1 MTADGPSHQQPRTN
15 KRKARSDVSLV
26 LIRRV
31 NLALGLMGGSQRS
44 PLGPPSGSGLRVTQR
59 GPGRAGWGRG
69 LLPALPSCASH
80 LLGHPPLPSPTVPGE
95 RPAPPLPGHS
105 GVGGGRGGQPHP
117 LQPPQLEDHAASW
130 TETGLG
136 WTLGTCSCTRAHAST
151 RTHGPRIAQ
160 RGAHPGRAEAPALL
174 PHIPSPG
181 PRAPGP
187 PADTGR
193 TRLRRGQGGREGSL
207 GGPAGPGR
215 SAQGVLRPHQTTMD
229 PKATGPQAG
238 PEPTGSDFA
247 LLPSPC
253 PARASCTAGHQ
264 TDIQRG

>member
-31 NLALGLMGGSQRS
+31 NLALRLMGGSQRS

-59 GPGRAGWGRG
+59 GPGRAGWGQR
-69 LLPALPSCASH
+69 AA
-80 LLGHPPLPSPTVPGE
+80 PSPSVLRFTPSRSPTSSLSHGPW
-95 RPAPPLPGHS
+95 RAASTSPS
-105 GVGGGRGGQPHP
+105 GTLRSGGGSMGRSAPSPPTSPARGSRCTVDRDWPG
-117 LQPPQLEDHAASW
+117 LD
-130 TETGLG
+130 TGHMLV
-136 WTLGTCSCTRAHAST
+136 HT
-151 RTHGPRIAQ
+151 RTRTPGPRIAQ

>member
-59 GPGRAGWGRG
+59 GPGRAGWGQR
-69 LLPALPSCASH
+69 AA
-80 LLGHPPLPSPTVPGE
+80 PSPSVLRFTPSRSPTSSLSHGPW
-95 RPAPPLPGHS
+95 RAASTSPS
-105 GVGGGRGGQPHP
+105 GTLRSGGGRGGQPHP
-117 LQPPQLEDHAASW
+117 LQPPQLEDHAAPW

-151 RTHGPRIAQ
+151 RTPGPCIAQ

-215 SAQGVLRPHQTTMD
+215 SAQGVLRPHQTTVD